1 MLLDA
6 KQLSEKLRTEAELAN
21 EVILISAFITD
32 SAVAWIA
39 SHISS
44 SASVSVV
51 CRAKPHDFLQGASS
65 ISALKKI
72 LDHGWNLSINQELHA
87 KIYLFDNKHIYVGS
101 SNLTQR
107 GLLLSSDGNLE
118 ANTYLECNQHNLL
131 FIKSL
136 IQNSANVDLTAIQKM
151 EEFLLS
157 CASHETYT
165 VKNAYWPTD
174 LLQEGY
180 KNIFS
185 IDFPIDTY
193 GKNRTAKN
201 KFSIVDQ
208 HALAGD
214 FTAARKAFYST
225 RIYQWLKYQLSNKKV
240 LYFGELSKI
249 IHNQLQDD
257 PTPYRKD
264 IKYLLSN
271 LIEYIQYLS
280 NEIIIFQS
288 RHSQA
293 LSLSE

>member
-6 KQLSEKLRTEAELAN
+6 KQLSAKLRKEAELAN

-32 SAVAWIA
+32 SAIEWIA
-39 SHISS
+39 RYIAN

-72 LDHGWNLSINQELHA
+72 LEHGWNLSINQELHA
-87 KIYLFDNKHIYVGS
+87 KIYLFDNKHIYIGS

-131 FIKSL
+131 FIQSL
-136 IQNSANVDLTAIQKM
+136 IQNSAKVDLNAIQKM

-157 CASHETYT
+157 CASNETPS
-165 VKNAYWPTD
+165 VENAYWPAD

-180 KNIFS
+180 ENIFS

-193 GKNRTAKN
+193 GKNKAAKN

-214 FTAARKAFYST
+214 FTGARKAFYST
-225 RIYQWLKYQLSNKKV
+225 RIYQWLKQQLRNKKV
-240 LYFGELSKI
+240 IYFGELSKLV
-249 IHNQLQDD
+249 HEQLQDD

-264 IKYLLSN
+264 IKCLLSN
-271 LIEYIQYLS
+271 LIEYVQYLS
-280 NEIIIFQS
+280 KEIIIL
-288 RHSQA
+288 RPKHSQA
-293 LSLSE
+293 LSLLE